1 MTSPTNPDNTD
12 MPLLPAGRLPA
23 LDGDDWP
30 VFEAGWVWMVGGG
43 PGDPGLI
50 TLHALNALQQADV
63 IIYDALVDSA
73 LLRWA
78 RPDAVQEYAGKRGG
92 KPSPSQRDISLHLIE
107 LARQNKRVLRLK
119 GGDPFI
125 FGRGGE
131 EIEELAAHGVP
142 FQVVPG
148 ITAANGCSAY
158 AGIPLTH
165 RDYAQSVRFVTGHL
179 KDGTTN
185 LPWSELVAT
194 GQTLVFYMGLV
205 GLPDIC
211 SQLIAHG
218 RSAQTPI
225 ALVQQGTTSNQKV
238 LIGTLADMPERVAGE
253 TIKPP
258 TLLIVGEVVSL
269 HDKLKW
275 FRADALP
282 PVQGVLGTEQ
292 G

>member
-1 MTSPTNPDNTD
+1 MAPPIC
-12 MPLLPAGRLPA
+12 
-23 LDGDDWP
+23 
-30 VFEAGWVWMVGGG
+30 
-43 PGDPGLI
+43 PG
-50 TLHALNALQQADV
+50 V
-63 IIYDALVDSA
+63 S
-73 LLRWA
+73 W
-78 RPDAVQEYAGKRGG
+78 
-92 KPSPSQRDISLHLIE
+92 
-107 LARQNKRVLRLK
+107 
-119 GGDPFI
+119 
-125 FGRGGE
+125 
-131 EIEELAAHGVP
+131 
-142 FQVVPG
+142 
-148 ITAANGCSAY
+148 
-158 AGIPLTH
+158 
-165 RDYAQSVRFVTGHL
+165 
-179 KDGTTN
+179 
-185 LPWSELVAT
+185 VAT